1 MSLRHAA
8 FFFLLLVPGPAFAK
22 ITKVDPLI
30 KHLAKEGR
38 DYGPRTTDYGLAKA
52 LSATPDGRLFV
63 DCFVKVYDPAQTK
76 EIAARIEELG
86 GTVRTLLTRIMTA
99 SLPLEEIETV
109 AGWSEVRYI
118 EAGKPLLPK
127 MDTARTVTNVD
138 DVNNGTNLDKRY
150 DGSGVIIGI
159 VDDTRPDY
167 DHADFTDAS
176 GNTRIKFYWDK
187 NTTGSGVSEIS
198 GSTGLECAAARID
211 AGTCNATAGGSADSH
226 ATHVAGIAAGDDSTY
241 KGVAPG
247 ADIIFVFNVETDA
260 DSGGNLSTTIVDDVR
275 YVFNKAD
282 TLNQPAVVNLS
293 LGTSIGAHDDTS
305 SMEDSLNDL
314 VNQHPGRAIVNA
326 AGNERFNSNDTG
338 ADRYAGLHAAVAV
351 TSGTDEGFEFE
362 VRSGSTLG
370 TLGDQV
376 IVDIWLNAASTCT
389 VELDAF
395 DDADAK
401 TRQINMAAVSSGNS
415 SPTTSGAAGTSG
427 TVTLSVDF
435 TDSTNANNGKKHAQ
449 ATVTFSSAVTNAQIE
464 ALTFDVIF
472 RGTCAGDAWIWP
484 DRNSTVSFT
493 SRSPGSFGYTY
504 VAGDSNRTITIPATA
519 SGLIAAAS
527 FMSKQSWT
535 DTNGTSHNQTATSG
549 TDFTSLGATG
559 GTVSNIS
566 LFSSLG
572 PTPDGR
578 TKPDIA
584 APGEPIVASMSS
596 SNTVATGRKVDANHF
611 KNEGTSMSS
620 PHVAGIVA
628 LMFQKNPCLTSNQV
642 KTLITDNAATDSF
655 TGTTGLPNN
664 TWGYGKID
672 ALEIMKDIATLSGT
686 TCGLTGSTGIQNTA
700 VTTTSGTAGGGG
712 CFRIGPRTTDR
723 GLRTTDHGP
732 RTLFVWGIFLLL
744 VLTIRFRLTSASSC
758 NPIHATQSARAFVEK
773 NQTGNSPAVGQSSR
787 R

>member
-415 SPTTSGAAGTSG
+415 S
-427 TVTLSVDF
+427 
-435 TDSTNANNGKKHAQ
+435 
-449 ATVTFSSAVTNAQIE
+449 
-464 ALTFDVIF
+464 
-472 RGTCAGDAWIWP
+472 
-484 DRNSTVSFT
+484 
-493 SRSPGSFGYTY
+493 
-504 VAGDSNRTITIPATA
+504 
-519 SGLIAAAS
+519 
-527 FMSKQSWT
+527 
-535 DTNGTSHNQTATSG
+535 
-549 TDFTSLGATG
+549 
-559 GTVSNIS
+559 
-566 LFSSLG
+566 
-572 PTPDGR
+572 
-578 TKPDIA
+578 
-584 APGEPIVASMSS
+584 
-596 SNTVATGRKVDANHF
+596 
-611 KNEGTSMSS
+611 
-620 PHVAGIVA
+620 
-628 LMFQKNPCLTSNQV
+628 
-642 KTLITDNAATDSF
+642 
-655 TGTTGLPNN
+655 
-664 TWGYGKID
+664 
-672 ALEIMKDIATLSGT
+672 
-686 TCGLTGSTGIQNTA
+686 
-700 VTTTSGTAGGGG
+700 
-712 CFRIGPRTTDR
+712 
-723 GLRTTDHGP
+723 
-732 RTLFVWGIFLLL
+732 
-744 VLTIRFRLTSASSC
+744 
-758 NPIHATQSARAFVEK
+758 
-773 NQTGNSPAVGQSSR
+773 
-787 R
+787 